1 MVHRVLRRRDRMD
14 NYSKQ
19 FHPFT
24 LKAVGLLMLSVLVSA
39 CAHIPDSINSQSIT
53 EISVQAVQ
61 QNTGSYKGQT
71 VRWGGVITQVINNA
85 DDTWIEVL
93 ALPLSSRGKPTTNRQ
108 KSQGRFIAK
117 VSEFIDP
124 EVYQE
129 GYPFTVIG
137 ILTDKID
144 GKIGEFKYSFP
155 VVEVQGYHL
164 WSKNSY
170 YHYPYITPG
179 YWYYGY
185 HPYWRFGYNYYG
197 YGVRL
202 HHGYYP
208 YYPFYGHLSR
218 NIQPLG
224 SSYRTSVF
232 APSRDIR
239 WPTRANPRAYAYH
252 LRQNQHNLV
261 NGGYSNNTVGNSADR
276 RATSTRRSASE
287 SRSSRPTPQRVNRNV
302 NRSKPKEK

>member
-1 MVHRVLRRRDRMD
+1 MD

-19 FHPFT
+19 FCQFIV
-24 LKAVGLLMLSVLVSA
+24 KAVSLLMLSVLVSA

-85 DDTWIEVL
+85 DDTWVEVL

-124 EVYQE
+124 EIYQE
-129 GYPFTVIG
+129 GYSFTVIG

-170 YHYPYITPG
+170 RSYPYITPG

-185 HPYWRFGYNYYG
+185 HPYWRFGYNFYG
-197 YGVRL
+197 YGVRF

-218 NIQPLG
+218 NIQPLA
-224 SSYRTSVF
+224 SSYRTAVF

-239 WPTRANPRAYAYH
+239 WPVIANPHANAYRV
-252 LRQNQHNLV
+252 RQNQLYQANKGV
-261 NGGYSNNTVGNSADR
+261 TASPGER
-276 RATSTRRSASE
+276 RATSARRSAPE
-287 SRSSRPTPQRVNRNV
+287 SRRSSQRNPPESRNRNQ
-302 NRSKPKEK
+302 PKTQEK